1 MYNPFPLLTPG
12 LLEDQVA
19 RGKRYFV
26 RQSFPRGYEGRLK
39 AAFLLRAYPA
49 EEKEM
54 ADAHLAA
61 LTHPAGVAR
70 DAGVAHDAA
79 LARDANA
86 YLYDAAVPEH
96 LERLY
101 IAAGQPF
108 GYKVFYAA
116 KKGVDWKPP
125 AVYQEKMK
133 AYIRRHH
140 PAWRTQKGGEKISIG
155 LHEEFGELFL
165 TFSFDKES
173 DKIPF
178 DLIEQY

>member
-12 LLEDQVA
+12 LLKDQVA

-39 AAFLLRAYPA
+39 AAFLLRGYPA

-61 LTHPAGVAR
+61 LTHDAGLAR
-70 DAGVAHDAA
+70 DTGITRDAA
-79 LARDANA
+79 VARDANA
-86 YLYDAAVPEH
+86 YLYDAALPEH

-116 KKGVDWKPP
+116 KKGLDWKPP

-140 PAWRTQKGGEKISIG
+140 PAWRTQKDGEKISIG